1 MLTVIPSV
9 IMLYAVLTNFTA
21 TNFATKSVF
30 NWVPR
35 CRCRCKATPL
45 MLTGGRLGFGCWL
58 AVAGEF
64 GKEAELEKLSS
75 SSERIVETDLA
86 EPELTE
92 PVPERYR
99 YLK

>member
-1 MLTVIPSV
+1 
-9 IMLYAVLTNFTA
+9 
-21 TNFATKSVF
+21 
-30 NWVPR
+30 
-35 CRCRCKATPL
+35 